1 MKKEQTPTRDPIT
14 TPPERDIE
22 DLASATECTGLIP
35 AGVPTSVEAE
45 EYARMYGIHPIKA
58 NDITRDGL
66 PDHGKPTEKCD

>member
-1 MKKEQTPTRDPIT
+1 MNHQHTPLRDPIT

-35 AGVPTSVEAE
+35 AGVPTTVEAE

-58 NDITRDGL
+58 NEITREEIPTTDGR
-66 PDHGKPTEKCD
+66 